1 MVDKADVC
9 GVENS
14 HAKDLRRCHAKSVR
28 LFMIHLGKHMA
39 QESKVISSFR
49 RFGSGPPEGNSLAA
63 DEKENLS
70 SFANG
75 PPPPLELPG
84 KLPDFPFLRLFP
96 SFSVQALPLGLLL
109 SLIPK
114 PLGFPRPHSFP
125 ASLP

>member
-9 GVENS
+9 GVEKS
-14 HAKDLRRCHAKSVR
+14 HAKDLRRCQAKSVR

-84 KLPDFPFLRLFP
+84 KLLDFPFLRLFL
-96 SFSVQALPLGLLL
+96 SSLVQALPWGLLL
-109 SLIPK
+109 DLIPK
-114 PLGFPRPHSFP
+114 LLDFPRSHSFL
-125 ASLP
+125 ASW